1 MSQNNHKVTNWI
13 EQLSDEDMPG
23 FAGTVMGVTTAVND
37 QDTSAADVA
46 QIILRDPSLTS
57 RLLKMANSFFYNP
70 NGQEMSTVSR
80 AVMILGF
87 DKVRALTLSL
97 VLVDSLSN
105 GKHREKLTEEIAQSF
120 HAAVQA
126 QELAKKINCKKPEN
140 IFVATLLSRLG
151 NMAFW
156 AFAGDKADALLKLVE
171 AGEMTEQK
179 AEKEVLGF
187 SLKELTQGLSQSWGL
202 GDLLDDSLSDKK
214 KNDPDIMLVNLGGEL
229 AQASKS
235 GWDSEETQRVI
246 DEIAKK
252 LDIKSDDVTEIAH
265 TNAKQAKIITKMYGV
280 TAASKQIPQAQYN
293 LIDDEEYT
301 QGDEDLIDVSDI
313 ELQKQDVILYPEPD
327 AQVQLSILNDIV
339 QTIEES
345 PSINIIL
352 EMVLEGIHR
361 GVGMDRSL
369 FAILS
374 KDRKTLI
381 CKYALGTD
389 NEKLCE
395 EFKIDVSLSSNI
407 FHKVIKTKKVAHISA
422 DPSKI
427 NGTLTR
433 DVFKLLGPPPYLIMP
448 TIVRGKVIGM
458 FLADRNASKRVINE
472 KDLLVF
478 QQFCQQANMG
488 LTFLSM
494 QG

>member
-1 MSQNNHKVTNWI
+1 MSQNNNKVNNWI
-13 EQLSDEDMPG
+13 KQLSDEDMPG
-23 FAGTVMGVTTAVND
+23 FSGTVVGVTDAVNNED
-37 QDTSAADVA
+37 SSAVDVA
-46 QIILRDPSLTS
+46 QTILRDPSLTS
-57 RLLKMANSFFYNP
+57 RLLKMANSFYYNP

-80 AVMILGF
+80 AVMVLGF
-87 DKVRALTLSL
+87 DQVRALTLSL

-126 QELAKKINCKKPEN
+126 QELAKKIKCKKTEN

-156 AFAGDKADALLKLVE
+156 AFADDKADILVE
-171 AGEMTEQK
+171 LVELSEMTEQE
-179 AEKEVLGF
+179 AEREVLGF

-202 GDLLDDSLSDKK
+202 GDLLDDSLSETK
-214 KNDPDIMLVNLGGEL
+214 KNEPNVMLVNVGRKL
-229 AQASKS
+229 AQVSKL
-235 GWDSEETQRVI
+235 GWDSEEATLVI
-246 DEIAKK
+246 DEIAKQ
-252 LDIKSDDVTEIAH
+252 LDIKSDDLTEITHA
-265 TNAKQAKIITKMYGV
+265 NAKQAKAITKMYGI
-280 TAASKQIPQAQYN
+280 TAASKKIPQAQYD
-293 LIDDEEYT
+293 LIDDEDYV
-301 QGDEDLIDVSDI
+301 QVDGDLLDVSDVDT
-313 ELQKQDVILYPEPD
+313 QKKGVAFYPEPD
-327 AQVQLSILNDIV
+327 THVQLTILSDIA

-345 PSINIIL
+345 PSINIIF
-352 EMVLEGIHR
+352 EMVLEGLYR
-361 GVGMDRSL
+361 GVGMDRSM

-374 KDRKTLI
+374 KDRKKLS

-389 NEKLCE
+389 NEKLRE
-395 EFKIDVSLSSNI
+395 EFRIDVSLSSNI
-407 FHKVIKTKKVAHISA
+407 FNKVMKTKKAVHISA

-427 NGTLTR
+427 DGTLTR
-433 DVFKLLGPPPYLIMP
+433 DVLKLLGPPPYLIMP
-448 TIVRGKVIGM
+448 TIVRGKVIGI

-472 KDLLVF
+472 KDLLAF